1 MDATL
6 HQLQSEIAFSL
17 SGLEATQTQLH
28 PPSRPSKWSIQ
39 QIVEHLLL
47 SYSGTEL
54 ALKARLAKRA
64 PTRAKPV
71 LLQRF
76 GQYTLIRLGYFPR
89 GRKAPPLVTPAPTTH
104 PLSGEEL
111 THAAAEHLN
120 RVDTLCT
127 EAEELFGASNR
138 FASHIVLGPL
148 SVNQWRRFQ
157 LIHGEHHLKQ
167 IIAIRKAH
175 DLWPAVT
182 HSPAH
187 LTSTGASAG
196 PLT

>member
-6 HQLQSEIAFSL
+6 HQLQREIEFSL
-17 SGLEATQTQLH
+17 SGLEATQTQLR
-28 PPSRPSKWSIQ
+28 PPARPTKWSIQ
-39 QIVEHLLL
+39 QIIEHLLL

-54 ALKARLAKRA
+54 ALNARLAKRT

-71 LLQRF
+71 LSQRF
-76 GQYTLIRLGYFPR
+76 EQYTLIHLGYFPR
-89 GRKAPPLVTPAPTTH
+89 GRKAPPLVTPTSTTH

-111 THAAAEHLN
+111 AHAAAEHLTL
-120 RVDTLCT
+120 VDTLCI
-127 EAEELFGASNR
+127 EAEKLFGVSNR
-138 FASHIVLGPL
+138 FASHMVLGPL

-167 IIAIRKAH
+167 IVAIRKAH
-175 DLWPAVT
+175 DLWPAIM

-187 LTSTGASAG
+187 ATSASPSAG
-196 PLT
+196 PLS